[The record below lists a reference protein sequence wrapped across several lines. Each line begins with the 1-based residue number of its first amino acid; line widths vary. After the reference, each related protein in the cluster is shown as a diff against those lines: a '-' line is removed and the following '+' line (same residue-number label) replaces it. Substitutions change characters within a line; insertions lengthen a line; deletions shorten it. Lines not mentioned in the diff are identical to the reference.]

1 MAVTEEELR
10 LILAV
15 KDQMSG
21 VVKKNEKGLTAL
33 KQAAKALGLA
43 YAAMRLAKT
52 VLDFARL
59 GTEVERL
66 NTSFRRLT
74 GGAPDE
80 MLDRL
85 REATRGTI
93 SDMSLMMNAN
103 RAMMLGVTKDAG
115 TLARLTEIA
124 IARGQA
130 LGITAQFAMESL
142 VLGLGRMS
150 PKILD
155 NIGILTGGQKTFDDY
170 AASIGKSAD
179 ALTDEEKRFALVNM
193 ILQDNIKLT
202 GDAASSGEKAAAQF
216 TNLKGAL
223 ALLLAE
229 PYGEFMEDLATRLV
243 NTRQYIER
251 LGQSAPQIVLVTQNL
266 RHMAIA
272 GLITTREFIF
282 LEQELRNLDKLW
294 QSGRISTEEYRDRL
308 MALHPAIEGIIAP
321 TQSWREELA
330 DVNVAMREH
339 MDMLA
344 VLPSAYDRA
353 ADAVNT
359 LADNLRAMGWKT
371 LQERRMGGTPWQW
384 ISVNDIQEAQRLF
397 GLDLAGAQD
406 YLSEM
411 AYMRKDAAAAQ
422 DELDRDAIRNAEA
435 HGREL
440 VRARKQSLDELRSTV
455 EGLLQ
460 PTAVTDIDMAR
471 TRLGTYTDQWDEY
484 IRRVRSAATD
494 AQSAWKHLIPTD
506 ILAQGADAI
515 KVWAAETEQAF
526 YAGMIP
532 EAIDWEAF
540 DRAFEQFMREKAG
553 REAMIQEAM
562 KRTGATKAD
571 IEFMLGYSGDVVQ
584 GASVAMKEIAATKGP
599 IETIK
604 DALPVFK
611 SNLDIAGSAASALGI
626 SSGPLD
632 LMKSIVEDVNEKLT
646 QFEDALEK
654 AKRAVEPPVPTE
666 PVTETIPTA
675 IAGGA
680 VGHGATVVFAAG
692 SVVVTGTGGPG
703 ATRRDTETGMLA
715 ALRAAGMS
723 I

>member
-33 KQAAKALGLA
+33 KQAAKALGIA

-52 VLDFARL
+52 VLAFARL

-74 GGAPDE
+74 GGVPDE
-80 MLDRL
+80 MLNRL

-179 ALTDEEKRFALVNM
+179 ALTDEEKRLALVNM

-202 GDAASSGEKAAAQF
+202 DDAASSAEKAAAQF
-216 TNLKGAL
+216 TNLKNAL
-223 ALLLAE
+223 ARLLAT
-229 PYGEFMEDLATRLV
+229 PTGKFLGKLADDLHAITYL
-243 NTRQYIER
+243 IER
-251 LGQSAPQIVLVTQNL
+251 GGPSVPYKLAMDAL
-266 RHMAIA
+266 
-272 GLITTREFIF
+272 
-282 LEQELRNLDKLW
+282 QELRKEGVLTKEEFNDLTWAAKVLN
-294 QSGRISTEEYRDRL
+294 QSFMQGKINSDELHTGL
-308 MALHPAIEGIIAP
+308 INLHPAIAAIIPLAGDAAESLLDMSDAIFRVAAAAGKLTIP
-321 TQSWREELA
+321 GWEIVSNIDEELA
-330 DVNVAMREH
+330 ALKRVKVALEDIEVSHMTAGEKLVYWGKKLAEATFGTEEHIEALKQWDRAMSDVNE
-339 MDMLA
+339 
-344 VLPSAYDRA
+344 
-353 ADAVNT
+353 
-359 LADNLRAMGWKT
+359 G
-371 LQERRMGGTPWQW
+371 
-384 ISVNDIQEAQRLF
+384 IQES
-397 GLDLAGAQD
+397 G
-406 YLSEM
+406 
-411 AYMRKDAAAAQ
+411 
-422 DELDRDAIRNAEA
+422 AEA
-435 HGREL
+435 LRLAEAQGREML
-440 VRARKQSLDELRSTV
+440 RIRKQTLDELRSTV

-506 ILAQGADAI
+506 VLAQGADAI
-515 KVWAAETEQAF
+515 KVWAAETERAF

-532 EAIDWEAF
+532 EAIDWDAF

-571 IEFMLGYSGDVVQ
+571 IEFMLGYSGDVVK
-584 GASVAMKEIAATKGP
+584 GASEAMKEVAATKGP

-611 SNLDIAGSAASALGI
+611 SNLDIASSAASALGI

-632 LMKSIVEDVNEKLT
+632 KMKSLVDDVNTKLT

-692 SVVVTGTGGPG
+692 SVVVTGTDGPG

-715 ALRAAGMS
+715 ALRAAGMP